1 MSNWFE
7 QQLDL
12 LYKRMECP
20 IDFVGQERT
29 SVLMQQMLWATG
41 AISFVIGIIFQSLKL
56 TMLLFAAGYV
66 LTLFTTLPPYPA
78 YNQDPVKWLAPS
90 SDEKDVPAPVNKAS
104 KGSSESRKK
113 R

>member
-7 QQLDL
+7 KQLDL

-29 SVLMQQMLWATG
+29 NMLMQQMLWATG
-41 AISFVIGIIFQSLKL
+41 AVSFVVGFAFQSLKL
-56 TMLLFAAGYV
+56 TLLLFAAGYV
-66 LTLFTTLPPYPA
+66 LTLFTILPPYPA
-78 YNQDPVKWLAPS
+78 YNQNPVKWLAPAL
-90 SDEKDVPAPVNKAS
+90 DEKVAPATGKKAS
-104 KGSSESRKK
+104 KGSSESKKK